1 MNKKS
6 IIIIV
11 TSFITAAIL
20 AAVIFAFS
28 GIFPGSERILFV
40 FDMLEQFASFYSSL
54 KGLFTGDV
62 TFYYTFRGSLG
73 TSYMGTYAYYLA
85 SPFSFITCLFDT
97 ERLPDA
103 IWLMDIVKTG
113 MIGASFSAFAFYR
126 GVKSPFQNIVLS
138 MCYALSSAA
147 VTFFILPMYLDAMYI
162 LPVLCIL
169 QERLIRTG
177 SGMRSVRNGLAYSV
191 LLGAGITIH
200 YYSMYMVCLFLA
212 MYSVYLMTE
221 DVYLYN
227 VERVKKQEPDNKRSV
242 SADTNDPRAEK
253 VKNSRSRNGQ
263 KKRRKLSTWEFIRK
277 YVEFVLYSLL
287 GAVLSLPM
295 LVPVIRELFKGK
307 ISDAGVYSHGGIIV
321 TAPSDLLKQF
331 LCGNYGYLYSEGA
344 PYIYC
349 TLIAFAFAIYGLL
362 KGMDNIRNRICGAC
376 ILAVISCSFIFRP
389 LYRVW
394 HMFRDPVAYP
404 HRFSFIFVFFVMVL
418 AIKGVMAV
426 ESGAKIMFSSRY
438 KNHRRGTSDHQPGN
452 NNDKINIA
460 KEKRMIY
467 NSCAGVAGA
476 LMVLLIIVNGVK
488 ITDSE
493 FKTLPG
499 ATRSMYEMFLEN
511 TVPLIEKAREDSAAR
526 SEYGASLCRINK
538 GYEFSSNDPML
549 LGYAGMD
556 LFSSSYDSNVLDLYK
571 NLGILQY
578 HYKACD
584 QGTTLVTDMLLGVDY
599 QINGIAEY
607 GYEPIPVNRSS
618 YFLYRNPYSLGIGY
632 LGGKDVCEF
641 GPDAIANQN
650 MLLSSVLGYET
661 GVFSP
666 VEFYD
671 RAYNDPYP
679 VSQRGETASLTADI
693 NMYDRRSLFFAPQN
707 GLNLYMNYDL
717 VRESDLDYQTKS
729 NSEMF
734 RVFLNNRLR
743 HTFTGYQ
750 RAYNMYLGRNF
761 ENAEYVVEIYGD
773 TENRPLHLYVMDLE
787 KLDEAYRML
796 EPGRFIA
803 ESISPGHVSGQVTVT
818 DDGRRELIFTI
829 AYDEKFRAYV
839 DGVEAETYAY
849 AGALLAIPELG
860 IGEHEVEIIYR

>member
-62 TFYYTFRGSLG
+62 TFFYTFRGSLG

-97 ERLPDA
+97 EHLPDA

-113 MIGASFSAFAFYR
+113 MIGASFSTFALYR

-147 VTFFILPMYLDAMYI
+147 VTFFILPMYLDAMYM

-169 QERLIRTG
+169 LERLIRTK
-177 SGMRSVRNGLAYSV
+177 SGARSRSVRYGLAYSV
-191 LLGAGITIH
+191 LLGTGIMIH

-227 VERVKKQEPDNKRSV
+227 VKSVKKQARDKNRTV
-242 SADTNDPRAEK
+242 SA
-253 VKNSRSRNGQ
+253 
-263 KKRRKLSTWEFIRK
+263 EFIRK
-277 YVEFVLYSLL
+277 YIEFVFYSLL

-307 ISDAGVYSHGGIIV
+307 ISDTGVYSHGGIMV

-362 KGMDNIRNRICGAC
+362 KGKDNIRNRICGAC

-394 HMFRDPVAYP
+394 HIFRDPVAYP

-418 AIKGVMAV
+418 AIKGVMAIYP
-426 ESGAKIMFSSRY
+426 GD
-438 KNHRRGTSDHQPGN
+438 NHVRRITSALIG
-452 NNDKINIA
+452 
-460 KEKRMIY
+460 
-467 NSCAGVAGA
+467 S

-488 ITDSE
+488 ITVSE
-493 FKTLPG
+493 LETLPG
-499 ATRSMYEMFLEN
+499 ATRSMYEMFLKN

-526 SEYGASLCRINK
+526 NEYGASLCRINK

-549 LGYAGMD
+549 LGFNGMD

-632 LGGKDVCEF
+632 LGGKDVCGF

-661 GVFSP
+661 EVFSP

-679 VSQRGETASLTADI
+679 VSQIGETASLTADI

-803 ESISPGHVSGQVTVT
+803 DSISPGHVSGHVTVT

-829 AYDEKFRAYV
+829 AYDERFRAYV
-839 DGVEAETYAY
+839 DGKETDTYAY
-849 AGALLAIPELG
+849 AGALLAIPELE

>member
-20 AAVIFAFS
+20 ATVIFAFS

-62 TFYYTFRGSLG
+62 TFFYTFRGSLG

-97 ERLPDA
+97 EHLPDA

-113 MIGASFSAFAFYR
+113 MIGASFSAFALYR

-147 VTFFILPMYLDAMYI
+147 VTFFILPMYLDVMYM

-169 QERLIRTG
+169 LERLIRTK
-177 SGMRSVRNGLAYSV
+177 SGTRSRSVRYGLAYSV
-191 LLGAGITIH
+191 LLGTGIMIH

-227 VERVKKQEPDNKRSV
+227 VKSVKKQARDKNRTV
-242 SADTNDPRAEK
+242 SA
-253 VKNSRSRNGQ
+253 
-263 KKRRKLSTWEFIRK
+263 EFIRK
-277 YVEFVLYSLL
+277 YIEFVLYSLL

-394 HMFRDPVAYP
+394 HIFRDPVAYP

-426 ESGAKIMFSSRY
+426 ESGAKIMLSSRY
-438 KNHRRGTSDHQPGN
+438 KNHRRGTSDHQP
-452 NNDKINIA
+452 

-488 ITDSE
+488 ITSSE
-493 FKTLPG
+493 LETLPG
-499 ATRSMYEMFLEN
+499 ATRSMYEMFLKN

-549 LGYAGMD
+549 LGFNGMD

-599 QINGIAEY
+599 QIKGIAEY

-661 GVFSP
+661 EVFSP

-679 VSQRGETASLTADI
+679 VSQRGETASLTTDL

-787 KLDEAYRML
+787 KLDETYRML
-796 EPGRFIA
+796 VPGRFIA
-803 ESISPGHVSGQVTVT
+803 DSISPGHVSGHITVT

-829 AYDEKFRAYV
+829 AYDERFRAYV
-839 DGVEAETYAY
+839 DGKETDTYAY

-860 IGEHEVEIIYR
+860 IGEHEVEVIYK

>member
-62 TFYYTFRGSLG
+62 TFFYTFRGSLG

-97 ERLPDA
+97 EHLPDA

-113 MIGASFSAFAFYR
+113 MIGASFSAFALYR

-147 VTFFILPMYLDAMYI
+147 VTFFILPMYLDAMYM

-169 QERLIRTG
+169 LERLIRTK
-177 SGMRSVRNGLAYSV
+177 SGARSRSVRYGFAYSV
-191 LLGAGITIH
+191 LLGTGIMIH

-227 VERVKKQEPDNKRSV
+227 GESVKKQARDKNRTV
-242 SADTNDPRAEK
+242 SA
-253 VKNSRSRNGQ
+253 
-263 KKRRKLSTWEFIRK
+263 EFIRK
-277 YVEFVLYSLL
+277 YIEFVLYSLL
-287 GAVLSLPM
+287 GAALSLPM

-307 ISDAGVYSHGGIIV
+307 ISDAGVYSHGGIMV

-362 KGMDNIRNRICGAC
+362 KGKDNIRNRICGAC

-394 HMFRDPVAYP
+394 HIFRDPVAYP

-426 ESGAKIMFSSRY
+426 ESGAKIMLSSRY
-438 KNHRRGTSDHQPGN
+438 KNHRLGTSDHQPGN

-488 ITDSE
+488 ITASE
-493 FKTLPG
+493 LETLPG

-526 SEYGASLCRINK
+526 NEYGASLCRINK

-549 LGYAGMD
+549 LGFNGMD

-661 GVFSP
+661 EVFSP

-679 VSQRGETASLTADI
+679 VSQRGETVSLTTDI

-773 TENRPLHLYVMDLE
+773 TENRQLHLYVMDLE

-803 ESISPGHVSGQVTVT
+803 KSISPGHVSGHVTVT

-829 AYDEKFRAYV
+829 AYDERFRAYV
-839 DGVEAETYAY
+839 DGKEKDTYAY

-860 IGEHEVEIIYR
+860 IGEHEVEIIYK